1 MMPEL
6 SAWPY
11 DQLPNAYDSISGLLR
26 YICQY
31 TEDGYYGFAFSGKR
45 EVAVMVGPHLSVTEC
60 VKALKA
66 AAK

>member
-1 MMPEL
+1 MTEL

-26 YICQY
+26 YVCQY

-45 EVAVMVGPHLSVTEC
+45 EVAVMVGPHGTVTEC
-60 VKALKA
+60 VKALKKVA
-66 AAK
+66 PK